1 MATDS
6 GTAGELRGRVALIT
20 GAGSGIGR
28 ATCLLFARRGAVVAC
43 SDVDAESGAQT
54 ARTIQDLGGEASFH
68 PADVSVAGQVE
79 DMVASVLRR
88 HGGLDIA
95 FNNAGIGGLGKPTDE
110 HTLEEYERTMAVNTK
125 GVFLG
130 MKYQI
135 PPMLERGGGAIVNT
149 ASMVGLVGMAGL
161 SAYVASKHAV
171 VGLTRSAALEY
182 GARGIRINCVCPGII
197 RTPIN
202 QKFWDEFPEAEEEW
216 LPVEPIGRYGEPEEV
231 AEVVAWLS
239 SDEASFV
246 HGHAMTVDG
255 AATTQ

>member
-1 MATDS
+1 MDEFE
-6 GTAGELRGRVALIT
+6 GKTALVT

-28 ATCLLFARRGAVVAC
+28 ATAVTLARRGASVAC
-43 SDVDAESGAQT
+43 SDIDVPSGEQT
-54 ARTIQDLGGEASFH
+54 AGLIEDTGGRASFFR
-68 PADVSVAGQVE
+68 ADVAVAA
-79 DMVASVLRR
+79 DMRALVSDVVARYGR
-88 HGGLDIA
+88 LDIA
-95 FNNAGIGGLGKPTDE
+95 HNNAGIGGLGKPTDE
-110 HTLEEYERTMAVNTK
+110 HTLEEFERTMAINTK

-135 PPMLERGGGAIVNT
+135 PQMLAQGGGVIVNT
-149 ASMVGLVGMAGL
+149 ASMVGLVGMGGL

-182 GARGIRINCVCPGII
+182 AAKGIRINCVCPGII

-202 QKFWDEFPEAEEEW
+202 QKFWDQYPEAEEEW
-216 LPVEPIGRYGEPEEV
+216 MWMEPIGRYGDPEEV

-239 SDEASFV
+239 SDDASFV

-255 AATTQ
+255 ASTTQ

>member
-1 MATDS
+1 MGS
-6 GTAGELRGRVALIT
+6 FEGRVALVT

-28 ATCLLFARRGAVVAC
+28 ATSLVFAREGAVVAC
-43 SDVDAESGAQT
+43 SDIDADSGGLT
-54 ARTIQDLGGEASFH
+54 ARMIQERGGEASFFG
-68 PADVSVAGQVE
+68 ADVAVAEEVE
-79 DMVASVLRR
+79 AMVEGVVGRYGR
-88 HGGLDIA
+88 LDIA
-95 FNNAGIGGLGKPTDE
+95 YNNAGIGGLGKPTDE
-110 HTLEEYERTMAVNTK
+110 HTLAEYERTMAVNTK
-125 GVFLG
+125 GVYLG

-135 PPMLERGGGAIVNT
+135 PRMLERGGGAIVNT

-161 SAYVASKHAV
+161 AAYVASKHAV

-182 GARGIRINCVCPGII
+182 ASRGIRINCVCPGII

-202 QKFWDEFPEAEEEW
+202 QKFWDEFPGSEEEW
-216 LPVEPIGRYGEPEEV
+216 LPIEPIGRYGEPEEV

>member
-182 GARGIRINCVCPGII
+182 GARSTRSSGTSSPRRRRSGCPSSPSGATASPRRSQRWWPGSP
-197 RTPIN
+197 RT
-202 QKFWDEFPEAEEEW
+202 
-216 LPVEPIGRYGEPEEV
+216 RRR
-231 AEVVAWLS
+231 S
-239 SDEASFV
+239 S
-246 HGHAMTVDG
+246 T
-255 AATTQ
+255 ATR